1 VAVSTMGTL
10 ACVAGTGCIAA
21 NVVFAVASADDVV
34 LPIQL
39 EPRGGGRRVLVPLLE
54 LLATRG

>member
-1 VAVSTMGTL
+1 MGTL